1 MGCAALLQGSDIV
14 RCSVVKLAVVGWL
27 VALLRVHMLF
37 WGKRFHYTGCGDLLW
52 LSDKGRMGPWDP
64 NHADSPNRPHTMDSP
79 KIETTGSN
87 AKFKQTIK
95 TNAKQKTTHLN
106 V

>member
-1 MGCAALLQGSDIV
+1 
-14 RCSVVKLAVVGWL
+14 
-27 VALLRVHMLF
+27 MLF

-95 TNAKQKTTHLN
+95 TNAEQKMTHLN